1 MHHTRVGARGASP
14 RTLTFPLMKV
24 RPHMYVRVS
33 VRVPRSFPWGDIAW
47 PLLTSR
53 RTCYECQLDFSYFFA
68 CNTKFTCLRSWWVD
82 DFDKSVPRTWPVQG
96 SQHFQGVK
104 RRLGNKMSQ
113 FGFTCLKLLPS
124 KWPLG
129 NRQVTNI
136 LKVVHI
142 NWISLIFLSWYNIFR
157 KQLVSEI

>member
-1 MHHTRVGARGASP
+1 MSYANAITILSASNSYFPNATQSMVLHFLIPYMHHTWVGARGASP

-124 KWPLG
+124 K
-129 NRQVTNI
+129 
-136 LKVVHI
+136 
-142 NWISLIFLSWYNIFR
+142 
-157 KQLVSEI
+157 